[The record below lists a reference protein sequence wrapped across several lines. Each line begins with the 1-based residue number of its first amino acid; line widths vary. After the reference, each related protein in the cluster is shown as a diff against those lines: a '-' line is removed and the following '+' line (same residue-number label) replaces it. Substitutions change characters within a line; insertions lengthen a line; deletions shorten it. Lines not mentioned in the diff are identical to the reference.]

1 MFWKPPHRPKKCF
14 EMLFKHCNAL
24 PSTSTTP
31 SLKLAKA
38 SFDVLPNLQAT
49 ENHAICMA
57 SLHFLLLSVP
67 HSRPCYSGATTNSS
81 APHWQ
86 ARSGAEGH
94 SAGASARL
102 ISCSG
107 HGIDPRVPTR
117 HQLEQVRPDLGDL
130 VTKSSRL
137 VQTPSASEIAR
148 VRQRA
153 VRPIGILSRLPIL
166 GRTKSSMEQ
175 FCNST
180 CCNDFRN
187 LKTLHILFK

>member
-81 APHWQ
+81 APQ
-86 ARSGAEGH
+86 ARSGTEGH
-94 SAGASARL
+94 SAGVSARL

-107 HGIDPRVPTR
+107 HGIDPRAPTR
-117 HQLEQVRPDLGDL
+117 HQ
-130 VTKSSRL
+130 SRSDQIWATWSRRVL
-137 VQTPSASEIAR
+137 VQTPSASEIVR
-148 VRQRA
+148 MRQRA
-153 VRPIGILSRLPIL
+153 VRPVGILSRMPML
-166 GRTKSSMEQ
+166 GRARSSMEQ
-175 FCNST
+175 F
-180 CCNDFRN
+180 DM
-187 LKTLHILFK
+187 LQ